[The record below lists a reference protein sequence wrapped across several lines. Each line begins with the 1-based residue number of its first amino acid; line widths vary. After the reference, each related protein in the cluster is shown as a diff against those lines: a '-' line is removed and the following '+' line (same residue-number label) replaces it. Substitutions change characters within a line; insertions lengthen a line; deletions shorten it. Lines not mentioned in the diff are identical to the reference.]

1 MMYKPHETFEQE
13 LEALVREP
21 IADEGYESADPM
33 E

>member
-1 MMYKPHETFEQE
+1 MYNPHETFEQE
-13 LEALVREP
+13 LEALVRKP